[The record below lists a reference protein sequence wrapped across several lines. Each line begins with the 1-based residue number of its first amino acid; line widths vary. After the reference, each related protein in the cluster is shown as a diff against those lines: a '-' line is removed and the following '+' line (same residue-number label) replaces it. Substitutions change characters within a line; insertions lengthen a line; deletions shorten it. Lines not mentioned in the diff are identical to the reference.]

1 MSLRQKQIIE
11 FIQHNPNC
19 TSFDISEAIGI
30 SSPMV
35 RNYLRRLKNNEEYND
50 ILICNTSI
58 RDDIGRPFI
67 TYSIDSTV
75 SVEEIIK

>member
-1 MSLRQKQIIE
+1 
-11 FIQHNPNC
+11 
-19 TSFDISEAIGI
+19 
-30 SSPMV
+30 MV